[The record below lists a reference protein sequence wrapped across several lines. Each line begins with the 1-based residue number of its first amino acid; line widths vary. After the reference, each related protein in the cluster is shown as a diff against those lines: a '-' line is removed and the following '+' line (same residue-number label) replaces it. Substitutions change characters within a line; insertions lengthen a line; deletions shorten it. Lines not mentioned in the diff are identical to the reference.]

1 MIFLSSPLFKHEG
14 FRREEECCF
23 VEHLTGNIKKVHY
36 RERNGII
43 LPYIKYKMVDRNGRP
58 LCKMPIY
65 KIVVGPG
72 LNQEK
77 TIESVKYFLEKNGR
91 FGGKSKTIRNSLCR
105 GLKF

>member
-43 LPYIKYKMVDRNGRP
+43 LPYIKYKMVDRNWW
-58 LCKMPIY
+58 IE
-65 KIVVGPG
+65 IVGHFAKCLYIKLWLDLV
-72 LNQEK
+72 
-77 TIESVKYFLEKNGR
+77 
-91 FGGKSKTIRNSLCR
+91 
-105 GLKF
+105 